1 MKKGIALLLSLLMLA
16 GAASGC
22 SGNQTPSGS
31 DAGGG
36 TSAAQNE
43 NTEPADPIELICWV
57 NEEHTDIFEYGEQ
70 LYNEAHPEAPLELS
84 LEFYPV
90 TEMHNKLLIALQSG
104 VGAPDI
110 VDINLTWWSN
120 FMQGDIQLVP
130 LNDIVEPELDHMVQS
145 RFDLYAKDGTYYGI
159 PTHVGAT
166 VMFYNM
172 DIIESAGL
180 TVEDIDAIETWDQYL
195 EVGRKVKDATGL
207 AWTAYETLNQ
217 RPYWPLLN
225 ECGLDY
231 IDENGEVIMD
241 SPENVKV
248 LEWMY
253 DVFQEGLAVAA
264 PGGDVINESFY
275 NWMNGGNCAS
285 VLMPSWYM
293 VRLMDYMPDLSGKM
307 IMRPVPVFEE
317 GQPRSTCVGGTPTAI
332 TVQCQH
338 IDEAKELLYL
348 AKMSDEGSINI
359 WKSCSFD
366 PVNTNVWNN
375 EALLEPMEY
384 FRDESFFEIM
394 LPYVEEGIPSPTN
407 PSDAK
412 STTAQEL
419 MRNNV
424 MYEVFVTGEKTPEQA
439 LTDAANE
446 VRSAA
451 DE

>member
-1 MKKGIALLLSLLMLA
+1 M
-16 GAASGC
+16 
-22 SGNQTPSGS
+22 
-31 DAGGG
+31 
-36 TSAAQNE
+36 
-43 NTEPADPIELICWV
+43 
-57 NEEHTDIFEYGEQ
+57 
-70 LYNEAHPEAPLELS
+70 
-84 LEFYPV
+84 
-90 TEMHNKLLIALQSG
+90 
-104 VGAPDI
+104 
-110 VDINLTWWSN
+110 
-120 FMQGDIQLVP
+120 
-130 LNDIVEPELDHMVQS
+130 
-145 RFDLYAKDGTYYGI
+145 
-159 PTHVGAT
+159 
-166 VMFYNM
+166 
-172 DIIESAGL
+172 
-180 TVEDIDAIETWDQYL
+180 
-195 EVGRKVKDATGL
+195 
-207 AWTAYETLNQ
+207 
-217 RPYWPLLN
+217 
-225 ECGLDY
+225 
-231 IDENGEVIMD
+231 
-241 SPENVKV
+241 
-248 LEWMY
+248 
-253 DVFQEGLAVAA
+253 
-264 PGGDVINESFY
+264 
-275 NWMNGGNCAS
+275 
-285 VLMPSWYM
+285 
-293 VRLMDYMPDLSGKM
+293 
-307 IMRPVPVFEE
+307 
-317 GQPRSTCVGGTPTAI
+317 GGTPTAI